1 MCRVLRVSRSGFY
14 KYKHQ
19 SSSLSEEK
27 KKKLFKVREVFA
39 SSRQTYGSRRVA
51 VVLKRQGIRCN
62 KNQIA
67 KLMSEN
73 GLIARGR
80 RKYKVTTDSD
90 HRLPVAPNLVNR
102 NFALEKKN
110 KVWVGD
116 ITYIWTREGWLYL
129 STVIDLYSRKIVSW
143 SLSKRMTKQI
153 VTGALQDA
161 IQTRKPE
168 AGLIFHSDQGS
179 QYASNEFRNI
189 LSSIN
194 AQPSMSRR
202 GNCWDNA
209 VAESFFKTIKTEFI
223 RWENF
228 QSRREAELKIFSYI
242 EIFYNRQRLHSTN
255 GYLSPVEYEEQ
266 NHV

>member
-1 MCRVLRVSRSGFY
+1 MCKVLRVSRSGYYRY
-14 KYKHQ
+14 KSQ
-19 SSSLSEEK
+19 SSSFSEEK
-27 KKKLFKVREVFA
+27 KKKLVKVREAFI
-39 SSRQTYGSRRVA
+39 SSHRTYGSRRVV
-51 VVLKRQGIRCN
+51 VVLKRQGIRCS
-62 KNQIA
+62 KNQVA

-73 GLIARGR
+73 GLFARGR
-80 RKYKVTTDSD
+80 RKYKVTTDSN
-90 HRLPVAPNLVNR
+90 HKLPVAPNILNR
-102 NFALEKKN
+102 EFALEKKN

-116 ITYIWTREGWLYL
+116 ITYIWTKEGWLYL

-143 SLSKRMTKQI
+143 SLSKRMTKRI
-153 VTGALQDA
+153 VTVALQEA

-189 LSSIN
+189 LDSIK

-223 RWENF
+223 KWENF
-228 QSRREAELKIFSYI
+228 QSRREAELKLFQYI

-255 GYLSPVEYEEQ
+255 GYLSPVDYEEQ